1 MSNVSTVTLI
11 IILAI
16 ISYSGM
22 EWADITIKVYAQIDT
37 NNNNSPLYQLGNNGT
52 LAKILSSNLVNYLNE
67 SATIVIR
74 A

>member
-1 MSNVSTVTLI
+1 
-11 IILAI
+11 
-16 ISYSGM
+16 M
-22 EWADITIKVYAQIDT
+22 EWGDITIKVYAQVDT
-37 NNNNSPLYQLGNNGT
+37 NNNNSSLYQLGNNGT